1 MSHVRCNPEATSLTP
16 PCYHLFWEGALETA
30 LQSPFSSIS
39 QFAHLQTPLSHCLL
53 ATDFI

>member
-39 QFAHLQTPLSHCLL
+39 QFARLQTPLSHCLL

>member
-1 MSHVRCNPEATSLTP
+1 MSHVHCNPEATSLTP
-16 PCYHLFWEGALETA
+16 SCYHLFWEGTPETA

-39 QFAHLQTPLSHCLL
+39 QFVHLHTPLSHCLM